1 MHEENTTIIDEQDAP
16 VRLNALTPKEWQP
29 LFALIP
35 EIEKSTVF
43 EECTD
48 KACYPAPIVYQ
59 FLEAVYTIPIM
70 IAFDWV
76 HWDKGRKIARNPDFD
91 FNTLDL
97 VTKCKLIT
105 AIVRSDRFSEGALVA
120 AFESGLI
127 LKILKSIEKE
137 VTTKNYTS
145 I

>member
-1 MHEENTTIIDEQDAP
+1 MCEEHTTIIDEKNAP
-16 VRLNALTPKEWQP
+16 ARLNALTPEKWQP
-29 LFALIP
+29 LFTLIP
-35 EIEKSTVF
+35 EIEKSSTF

-48 KACYPAPIVYQ
+48 KACYPAPIVQQ
-59 FLEAVYTIPIM
+59 FLETVYSIPII

-76 HWDKGRKIARNPDFD
+76 HWDEGRQIARNPDFD
-91 FNTLDL
+91 YDTLDL

-137 VTTKNYTS
+137 VTAQNHTS
-145 I
+145 T